1 MLTLTYNSYSSKCC
15 MVDVPV
21 APECQIFQHLLEHVL
36 RRKQRIHGVCLV
48 KPPGSEVGMAHKLGM
63 DRSSVGTSELRRRGL
78 VRTYCEGILLWH
90 GV

>member
-48 KPPGSEVGMAHKLGM
+48 KPPGSEVGMAHK
-63 DRSSVGTSELRRRGL
+63 RTSELRRRGL